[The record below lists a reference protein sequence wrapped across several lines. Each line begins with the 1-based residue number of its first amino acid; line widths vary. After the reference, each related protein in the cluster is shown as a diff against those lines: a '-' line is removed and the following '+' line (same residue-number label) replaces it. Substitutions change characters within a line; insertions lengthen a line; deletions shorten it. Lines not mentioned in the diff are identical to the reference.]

1 MLVAQSRLSERY
13 TVNKSL
19 QVSGHAVSR
28 DIAGRG
34 APELARSSLRWRG
47 AWRLLW
53 RLPDLALR
61 QLRSEFLSSILSAF
75 ASERSRP
82 QRDRRSKNRRR
93 KICIFGN
100 FGSTNFGNEITVQT
114 ILIQLN
120 HRFPNAELVCI
131 CMGPEALAATQNI
144 KAVPISRNFIRF
156 WKPHTRPAQ
165 LLKRVF
171 IGMPSE
177 LGRWLDAFNTLK
189 KADVM
194 IIPGTGLLSDAY
206 GLLGWGPYNLFK
218 WSLIARV
225 CRCKLMFVSVGA
237 GPLYGALGRYFVK
250 SALSL
255 ANFRSY
261 RDAASKNYLKGIG
274 FPVVSDRTYPD
285 LVFGFP
291 EAMLPHAAD
300 KKNKRTVVGLGLMI
314 CPGKYSVANPSIAS
328 YREYLRSLVVFVRWL
343 LANNYDI
350 RLILGDL
357 QDRIALDD
365 FKALLRTSLGQY
377 DEERI
382 IDEPALSVEQ
392 LLPQIA
398 ATDIMVATRFHNVL
412 LALVLNKP
420 VISISF
426 HHKCA
431 SLMSD
436 IGLTEYCHDINHMN
450 AKELIEQFQDVEKNA
465 EKMKALIMRRVEESR
480 KALDE
485 QSNIIYNSI

>member
-1 MLVAQSRLSERY
+1 
-13 TVNKSL
+13 
-19 QVSGHAVSR
+19 
-28 DIAGRG
+28 
-34 APELARSSLRWRG
+34 
-47 AWRLLW
+47 
-53 RLPDLALR
+53 
-61 QLRSEFLSSILSAF
+61 
-75 ASERSRP
+75 
-82 QRDRRSKNRRR
+82 
-93 KICIFGN
+93 
-100 FGSTNFGNEITVQT
+100 
-114 ILIQLN
+114 
-120 HRFPNAELVCI
+120 
-131 CMGPEALAATQNI
+131 
-144 KAVPISRNFIRF
+144 
-156 WKPHTRPAQ
+156 
-165 LLKRVF
+165 
-171 IGMPSE
+171 
-177 LGRWLDAFNTLK
+177 
-189 KADVM
+189 M

-237 GPLYGALGRYFVK
+237 GPLYGTLGRYFVK

-261 RDAASKNYLKGIG
+261 RDDASKDYLKGVG
-274 FPVVSDRTYPD
+274 FPIVSDRVYPD

-291 EAMLPHAAD
+291 EAMLPHAAGR
-300 KKNKRTVVGLGLMI
+300 KGRRTVVGLGLMI
-314 CPGKYSVANPSIAS
+314 CPGKYSVANPSIAG
-328 YREYLRSLVVFVRWL
+328 YQEYLESLVAFVRWL

-357 QDRIALDD
+357 QDRIASDD

-382 IDEPALSVEQ
+382 IDEPILSVEQ

-398 ATDIMVATRFHNVL
+398 ATDIVVATRFHNVL

-431 SLMSD
+431 SLMSEM
-436 IGLTEYCHDINHMN
+436 GLTAYCHDINRMN
-450 AKELIEQFQDVEKNA
+450 AERLIEQFQDVEKNA
-465 EKMKALIMRRVEESR
+465 EKMKALIRRGVAESR

-485 QSNIIYNSI
+485 QSNSIFNSI